1 MWDICKCINSRNF
14 LCKVMNVFDQNLHEI
29 NKYLKKIQV
38 SEFYNYLYIIAN
50 NIKNCLKITKFLST
64 ITAN

>member
-1 MWDICKCINSRNF
+1 
-14 LCKVMNVFDQNLHEI
+14 MNVFDQNLHEI